1 MNFLISNEFITIT
14 KVWTLRELLPGAR
27 DAVGPWT
34 AAGNS
39 NICFNPTKVPLDRL
53 LNFLFLLNK
62 TITNTKPDQ
71 LRATN
76 TLIKSLTML
85 KKNEKMVLLF
95 INKINVA
102 TKNAVKTRIYS
113 LTRGRGTCQSKSH
126 RAGSAPEHYSTM
138 WS

>member
-14 KVWTLRELLPGAR
+14 KVWTLRELAGR
-27 DAVGPWT
+27 KRCRWT
-34 AAGNS
+34 LAGNS

-102 TKNAVKTRIYS
+102 TKITQKTN
-113 LTRGRGTCQSKSH
+113 LLFL
-126 RAGSAPEHYSTM
+126 A
-138 WS
+138 